1 MKRRRVTAEQ
11 IRRAQRAQPFVP
23 FVLRL
28 ANGREVPVR
37 RPGLML
43 LPPRSRLM
51 AVYDTDDA
59 CSMIYVALVEDIE
72 FKRAAKKRRRA

>member
-1 MKRRRVTAEQ
+1 
-11 IRRAQRAQPFVP
+11 
-23 FVLRL
+23 
-28 ANGREVPVR
+28 
-37 RPGLML
+37 
-43 LPPRSRLM
+43 M